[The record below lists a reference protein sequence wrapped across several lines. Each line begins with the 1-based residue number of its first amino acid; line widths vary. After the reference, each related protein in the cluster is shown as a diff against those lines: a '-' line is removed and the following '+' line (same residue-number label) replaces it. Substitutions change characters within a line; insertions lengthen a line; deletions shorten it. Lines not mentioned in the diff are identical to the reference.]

1 MAVVTGHMD
10 LLRTWY
16 RSSLAQPV
24 LVALFLF
31 QLRSE
36 ARLIW
41 AKIPRGGDV
50 YSSVQTATGAYLS
63 VYIVSHLIAVFILGR
78 IYLRSIPP
86 SHGLPG
92 N

>member
-1 MAVVTGHMD
+1 MGPQPTLVTDIAMAVVTGHMD

-31 QLRSE
+31 QLTSG

-41 AKIPRGGDV
+41 AKIPRRGDV

-78 IYLRSIPP
+78 I
-86 SHGLPG
+86 
-92 N
+92 